1 VDIERWGRNVKGFE
15 QLWTSIAKT
24 RDGEPVSPELRP
36 LLRRVYDD
44 VLTSPVNLAALKR
57 SLMELLRYL
66 SEEGRTNANCWA
78 ADLFFC
84 SHDDLWERH
93 WSEQNLPDG
102 FHDVMAMMGEA
113 LHDTVT
119 TPDIAENFGCLPEQ
133 LLECVKRLE
142 L

>member
-1 VDIERWGRNVKGFE
+1 M
-15 QLWTSIAKT
+15 
-24 RDGEPVSPELRP
+24 
-36 LLRRVYDD
+36 RRVYDD
-44 VLTSPVNLAALKR
+44 VLTSPVNLADLKR

-84 SHDDLWERH
+84 SHDDLWERA
-93 WSEQNLPDG
+93 WFEQNLPDG
-102 FHDVMAMMGEA
+102 FHEVMAMMGEA

-133 LLECVKRLE
+133 LLERVKRLE

>member
-1 VDIERWGRNVKGFE
+1 MKGFE

-24 RDGEPVSPELRP
+24 RDGEPVSPELRAA
-36 LLRRVYDD
+36 LAAGVRRRVDQPRQPP
-44 VLTSPVNLAALKR
+44 SSQAKPHGIAAVPER
-57 SLMELLRYL
+57 R
-66 SEEGRTNANCWA
+66 RPNNANCWA

-84 SHDDLWERH
+84 SDDDLWEH
-93 WSEQNLPDG
+93 DWSEQNLPDD

-113 LHDTVT
+113 LHDTVS

-133 LLECVKRLE
+133 LLERVERME